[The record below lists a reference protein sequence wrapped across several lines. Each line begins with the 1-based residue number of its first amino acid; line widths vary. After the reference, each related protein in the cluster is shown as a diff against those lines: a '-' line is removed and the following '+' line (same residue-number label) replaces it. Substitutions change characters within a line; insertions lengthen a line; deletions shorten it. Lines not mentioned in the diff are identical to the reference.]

1 MKTSL
6 MKQRSGFTLVELLV
20 VIAIIGVLV
29 ALLLPAVQAAREA
42 ARRSSCQNNLK
53 QIGLAVQNYH
63 DTKKLL
69 PPGFIYAPDPAYSNY
84 GWQAALMPFN
94 EQGNTYDQ
102 LQVNGTPLQFAADD
116 AALQALLVFNLPNTS
131 CPSDGS
137 LVSGLTAAPFRTIL
151 SANGN
156 EFHGT
161 GSNYVGVNG
170 PSVLGLNEA
179 TLSRDQ
185 HVAGGVFDAFGGG
198 NQPQVFADVR
208 DGLSNTLLVG
218 ERSNEGY
225 YDDGSGLFQTG
236 AAMFWGARRVDE
248 SDATGLADLNDFDG
262 YSSTL
267 GTFATKI
274 NSVPA
279 GTGNDL
285 LARLSFS
292 SNHPTGTNFVFCDG
306 SVQFIAEDV
315 DHSPGD
321 GITNSVIEFL
331 AHRKDGK
338 VINEY

>member
-1 MKTSL
+1 MVNVFFFQIQKRFL
-6 MKQRSGFTLVELLV
+6 LWKLNGKGFTLVELLV

-53 QIGLAVQNYH
+53 QIGLAIQNYH

-94 EQGNTYDQ
+94 EQVNTYDQ

-116 AALQALLVFNLPNTS
+116 AVLQPLLLLKIPNTS

-137 LVSGLTAAPFRTIL
+137 FVGGLTTAPFRTVL

-156 EFHGT
+156 EFHGA

-170 PSVLGLNEA
+170 PTVLGLNEV
-179 TLSRDQ
+179 TVSRDV
-185 HVAGGVFDAFGGG
+185 HLAGGVFDAYGGA

-218 ERSNEGY
+218 ERANEVF

-248 SDATGLADLNDFDG
+248 SDAAGFADLNDHDG
-262 YSSTL
+262 YSSTNGYL
-267 GTFATKI
+267 R
-274 NSVPA
+274 NQ
-279 GTGNDL
+279 N
-285 LARLSFS
+285 
-292 SNHPTGTNFVFCDG
+292 
-306 SVQFIAEDV
+306 Q
-315 DHSPGD
+315 
-321 GITNSVIEFL
+321 
-331 AHRKDGK
+331 
-338 VINEY
+338 